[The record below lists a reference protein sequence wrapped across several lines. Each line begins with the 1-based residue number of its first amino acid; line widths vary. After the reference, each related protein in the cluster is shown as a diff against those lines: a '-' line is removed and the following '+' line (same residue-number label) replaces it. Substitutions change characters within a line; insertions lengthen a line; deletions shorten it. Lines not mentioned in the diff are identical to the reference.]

1 MNTIKRISIILILTF
16 VLFGL
21 SSCGKDHMLNNYQ
34 ELKDK
39 NHIYKVCDATEIID
53 LLNSKERAVIV
64 FSFPECPW
72 CQAAIPYLN
81 DVAKELNYKEV
92 YYLNILKIREEN
104 SIEYQTIF
112 NKIRYDIA
120 NPEKINAPTVI
131 VIDNGEVLGY
141 HIDTVSS
148 HVKNE
153 NEVLMP
159 MTQEQVDELKNI
171 YRELLTLKQ
180 E

>member
-1 MNTIKRISIILILTF
+1 MNTIKRISLIIITIIILFT
-16 VLFGL
+16 L
-21 SSCGKDHMLNNYQ
+21 SSCGKDQMLNNYQ
-34 ELKDK
+34 DLKDK
-39 NHIYKVCDATEIID
+39 NHIYKVCEPSEIIE
-53 LLNSKERAVIV
+53 LLNSNERAVIV

-81 DVAKELNYKEV
+81 EIAKELEYEQV

-104 SIEYQTIF
+104 TEEYQTIF

-131 VIDNGEVLGY
+131 VIDEGKVLGF
-141 HIDTVSS
+141 HIDTVES

-159 MTQEQVDELKNI
+159 MTKDQIEELRNI
-171 YRELLTLKQ
+171 YRELLNLK
-180 E
+180 

>member
-1 MNTIKRISIILILTF
+1 
-16 VLFGL
+16 
-21 SSCGKDHMLNNYQ
+21 MLNNYQ
-34 ELKDK
+34 DLKDK
-39 NHIYKVCDATEIID
+39 NHIYQVCEPSEIID
-53 LLNSKERAVIV
+53 LLNSTERAVIV

-81 DVAKELNYKEV
+81 EIAKELNYEQV

-104 SIEYQTIF
+104 TLEYQTIF
-112 NKIRYDIA
+112 NKIRYDIG

-131 VIDNGEVLGY
+131 VIDNGVVLDY

-159 MTQEQVDELKNI
+159 MTEEQIEELRSI
-171 YRELLTLKQ
+171 YRELLALKQ